1 MNSWRVTGKPEV
13 VLKLEAFMGG
23 KRCEKVVRGWRT
35 SGPWFLILPTLGLA
49 GQADVRTFDAHRREP
64 IGLCGVG

>member
-23 KRCEKVVRGWRT
+23 KRCEKVVRG
-35 SGPWFLILPTLGLA
+35 GG
-49 GQADVRTFDAHRREP
+49 RRVP
-64 IGLCGVG
+64 GF